1 MIVQNVQNSKN
12 KKGSDNL
19 SKNEDYK
26 FIRSFVDI
34 KINKICKDN
43 KIDSANVL
51 NGKASDENIKKVK
64 NILDYNIKKIYLD
77 EISERIID
85 EQ

>member
-1 MIVQNVQNSKN
+1 MTKN
-12 KKGSDNL
+12 N
-19 SKNEDYK
+19 KNYK
-26 FIRSFVDI
+26 FIRSFVNI

-43 KIDSANVL
+43 AIDPGNVL
-51 NGKASDENIKKVK
+51 TGKASDENIRKVK